1 MRLTVPRGNLPAWI
15 VAFVAGSSKYA
26 FSGDHIISF
35 GGMPLIAQTTIH
47 LPSGP
52 QSLWMGSGHSDL
64 LATIAFSPK

>member
-15 VAFVAGSSKYA
+15 VIIVAGSSKYP
-26 FSGDHIISF
+26 FSGDHIHSF

-52 QSLWMGSGHSDL
+52 QSLGMGSSPRGPR
-64 LATIAFSPK
+64 ATIAFRPK